1 MTLIVIKIVLIILMI
16 RLIVLTI
23 GHLVTV
29 FWDPATKMAVDQIT
43 KDPEDYVKT
52 DHICKFMY
60 NMIWTVVI
68 IKLLY
73 LAFSGH
79 IEINT

>member
-1 MTLIVIKIVLIILMI
+1 MTLTIIKIVLIILMV
-16 RLIVLTI
+16 RVIVLTL

-29 FWDPATKMAVDQIT
+29 FWDPATKMAVEQIT
-43 KDPEDYVKT
+43 KDPEDYVRT

-60 NMIWTVVI
+60 NMIWIVVF

-73 LAFSGH
+73 AAFSGH

>member
-1 MTLIVIKIVLIILMI
+1 MALLIIKIVLIILMI
-16 RLIVLTI
+16 RVIGLTI

-29 FWDPATKMAVDQIT
+29 FWDPATKMAVEQIT

-60 NMIWTVVI
+60 NMIWIVVFF
-68 IKLLY
+68 KLLY
-73 LAFSGH
+73 AAFSGH
-79 IEINT
+79 IEIN

>member
-1 MTLIVIKIVLIILMI
+1 MTLTIIKIVLIILMI
-16 RLIVLTI
+16 RVIVLTI

-29 FWDPATKMAVDQIT
+29 FWDPATKIAVEEIT

-60 NMIWTVVI
+60 NMIWIYVFF
-68 IKLLY
+68 KLLY
-73 LAFSGH
+73 TVFSGN
-79 IEINT
+79 IEID

>member
-1 MTLIVIKIVLIILMI
+1 MVLTIIKIVLIILI
-16 RLIVLTI
+16 VRVIVLTI

-29 FWDPATKMAVDQIT
+29 FYDPATKMAVEQIT
-43 KDPEDYVKT
+43 KDPEDYVRT

-60 NMIWTVVI
+60 NMIWIVVF

-73 LAFSGH
+73 AAFSGH
-79 IEINT
+79 IEIN

>member
-1 MTLIVIKIVLIILMI
+1 MTLTIIKIVLIILMI
-16 RLIVLTI
+16 RVIGLTI

-29 FWDPATKMAVDQIT
+29 FWDPATKMAVEQIT
-43 KDPEDYVKT
+43 KDPEDYVRT

-60 NMIWTVVI
+60 NMIWIVVFF
-68 IKLLY
+68 KLLY
-73 LAFSGH
+73 AAFSGY

>member
-1 MTLIVIKIVLIILMI
+1 MTLTIIKIVLIILMI
-16 RLIVLTI
+16 RVIVLTI

-29 FWDPATKMAVDQIT
+29 FWDPATKMAVEEIT

-60 NMIWTVVI
+60 NMIWIYVFF
-68 IKLLY
+68 KLLY
-73 LAFSGH
+73 TVFSGN
-79 IEINT
+79 IEID

>member
-1 MTLIVIKIVLIILMI
+1 VTLTIIKIVLIILMI
-16 RLIVLTI
+16 RVIGLTI

-29 FWDPATKMAVDQIT
+29 FWDPATKMAVEQIT

-52 DHICKFMY
+52 DHMCKFMY
-60 NMIWTVVI
+60 NMIWIFVF

-73 LAFSGH
+73 AAFSGY

>member
-1 MTLIVIKIVLIILMI
+1 MTLTIIKIVLIILMI
-16 RLIVLTI
+16 RVIGLTI

-29 FWDPATKMAVDQIT
+29 FWDPATKMAVEQIT

-52 DHICKFMY
+52 DHMCKFMY
-60 NMIWTVVI
+60 NMIWIVVFF
-68 IKLLY
+68 KLLY
-73 LAFSGH
+73 AAFTGH